1 MVQRLNVKE
10 DEDPEAVR
18 RSFDRELLV
27 PQWRTPYGGDID
39 RDDIEPGA
47 PDWWV
52 GEDDASASFLSSMG
66 VNL

>member
-1 MVQRLNVKE
+1 MINHLDVKE
-10 DEDPEAVR
+10 NEDPEAVR
-18 RSFDRELLV
+18 RSFDRAMLV
-27 PQWRTPYGGDID
+27 AQWRTPYRGDGG

-47 PDWWV
+47 PDWWA